1 MFKHHKVRDFMNDYT
16 GNIMSNNQ
24 DNKTMTKAQIV
35 DRVYTELN
43 QKEEPFTRK
52 QSAELVDQ
60 VFETLKDEITAL
72 RDQLESTAD
81 KTADKRPEKR
91 LKISGFGNFVV
102 RHKKSRP
109 GRNPQN
115 GEKIDISS
123 LYVLTFKPS
132 QVLKK
137 AINEAS
143 KK

>member
-123 LYVLTFKPS
+123 RYVLTFKPS